1 MTRDS
6 IFIPQYG
13 WRIDLFLDT
22 CCEDAYRIVGLMRS
36 IGASDRVCVKA
47 FASLYECREDE
58 GFTYS
63 SADYR
68 YTVMAVHRA
77 SSFGEFLNT
86 LTHENAHVCAHIV
99 RSVDGDMDE
108 ETFCSL
114 CGWLAMQEAEA
125 ILEVAE
131 NEKK

>member
-13 WRIDLFLDT
+13 WRIDLFLDA
-22 CCEDAYRIVGLMRS
+22 CYADAQRIVGVMRS
-36 IGASDRVCVKA
+36 AGASDSVCARA
-47 FASLYECREDE
+47 FASLQACREDE

-63 SADYR
+63 SAKYR

-108 ETFCSL
+108 ETFCSI
-114 CGWLAMQEAEA
+114 CGWLAMQEAGA